1 MRDQRFKSKKNYIL
15 NADSRNFK
23 LTEEADLI
31 LSHPPYWDII
41 KYSENKNDL
50 SNAKTLRDFLKF
62 WNEILQNSYNNLKNN
77 GFFVFACGN
86 IYKNSEEIC
95 LGNLMCLMAQKYF
108 ILKQQIIKDYGETK
122 GAELKNYNIN
132 YYRQLKGKYGNFYG
146 DNIFIMRKQKSKNKV
161 NEIIK
166 DFLC

>member
-1 MRDQRFKSKKNYIL
+1 MQKKNYIL

-108 ILKQQIIKDYGETK
+108 ILKQ
-122 GAELKNYNIN
+122 
-132 YYRQLKGKYGNFYG
+132 
-146 DNIFIMRKQKSKNKV
+146 
-161 NEIIK
+161 
-166 DFLC
+166 